1 MPNQNE
7 TGLDRAAGRV
17 LDTLDRWS
25 ERLRGHYS
33 QKRGQ
38 TRKPFRKKLTVY
50 VPENEQE
57 AGEAEDNTI
66 LETWLRN
73 VSRSGANFIYHE
85 PIRAD
90 EVIVCVDLGKGNCTY
105 FRSKI
110 IRRRQVHEGFW
121 EYGVKFLERV
131 NM

>member
-7 TGLDRAAGRV
+7 TSLDRAAERV

-25 ERLRGHYS
+25 ERLRGHHS

-38 TRKPFRKKLTVY
+38 TRKSFRKKLTVY

-73 VSRSGANFIYHE
+73 VSRSGASFVYHE

-90 EVIVCVDLGKGNCTY
+90 EVIVCLDLGKGNCTY
-105 FRSKI
+105 FRSRI
-110 IRRRQVHEGFW
+110 TRRRQVHEGFW
-121 EYGVKFLERV
+121 DYGVKFLERV
-131 NM
+131 EM